1 MTGPAAPM
9 AGTLLLAAYAVAAG
23 FGAPAVLC
31 RAWAGRSPRIALGL
45 WLTLAASWLAAV
57 ALAGIAL
64 AVPLTWHAASGP
76 AAANL
81 TGRTPAVVAGS
92 VLTAAVVLRAA
103 WCLAGGLAAAR
114 REQRAHAA
122 FLAAAGRPD
131 QALGAVVLD
140 GEAPACY
147 CLPRGRHR
155 VVISAG
161 ALSRLSPGQ
170 LQAVLAHERA
180 HLRGHHHRMLGAAAA
195 LARAFPGIPL
205 LARAPGELAVLAETT
220 ADDAAARR
228 HDPADLAAALVTL
241 ADVGRHTTALAA
253 GGPAA
258 IARIQRLLAPPRRRG
273 LQART
278 TRLAAG
284 LAALAI
290 PAAVASLPLAVAACG
305 VITRV

>member
-1 MTGPAAPM
+1 VTG
-9 AGTLLLAAYAVAAG
+9 TVLLAAYALAAG
-23 FGAPAVLC
+23 FGAPAALC
-31 RAWAGRSPRIALGL
+31 RTWAGRSPRIALGL

-57 ALAGIAL
+57 VLAGIAL
-64 AVPLTWHAASGP
+64 AVPLTWHAASSP

-81 TGRTPAVVAGS
+81 TGRSPAVVAG
-92 VLTAAVVLRAA
+92 LLLAATVVLRAS
-103 WCLAGGLAAAR
+103 WYLARGLTSTR
-114 REQRAHAA
+114 REHRAHAA
-122 FLAAAGRPD
+122 FLAVAGRPD
-131 QALGAVVLD
+131 RALGAVVLD

-147 CLPRGRHR
+147 CLPRGRSR

-170 LQAVLAHERA
+170 IQAVLAHERA
-180 HLRGHHHRMLGAAAA
+180 HLRGHHHRMLAAAGA
-195 LARAFPGIPL
+195 LARAFPAIPL
-205 LARAPGELAVLAETT
+205 LARAPGELAVLTEMT

-228 HDPADLAAALVTL
+228 HDPADLAAALVAL
-241 ADVGRHTTALAA
+241 AGAGTHTTALAA

-258 IARIQRLLAPPRRRG
+258 IARIQRLLAPPGQQG
-273 LQART
+273 LPART

-290 PAAVASLPLAVAACG
+290 PAAIASLPLIVAACG

>member
-1 MTGPAAPM
+1 MSGPAAPM
-9 AGTLLLAAYAVAAG
+9 AGTLLLAAYAVVAG

-31 RAWAGRSPRIALGL
+31 RAWLGRSPRTAVGL
-45 WLTLAASWLAAV
+45 WLTLTASWLAAV
-57 ALAGIAL
+57 VLAGLAL
-64 AVPLTWHAASGP
+64 AVPLTWHAASSP
-76 AAANL
+76 ADL
-81 TGRTPAVVAGS
+81 TGRTPGFVAGT
-92 VLTAAVVLRAA
+92 VLTAAVLLRAA
-103 WCLAGGLAAAR
+103 WCLARGLAATR

-122 FLAAAGRPD
+122 FLAVAGRPD

-140 GEAPACY
+140 GEAPAFY

-180 HLRGHHHRMLGAAAA
+180 HLRGHHHRMLAVAAA

-205 LARAPGELAVLAETT
+205 LARAPGELAVLTEMI

-241 ADVGRHTTALAA
+241 AGAGRHSAVLAA

-258 IARIQRLLAPPRRRG
+258 IARIQRLLAPRLRPR
-273 LQART
+273 LPARV

-290 PAAVASLPLAVAACG
+290 PAAIAGLPLAVTACG